1 MTIGKKGKERQD
13 QIISEAMSLIRQGGI
28 KALTMKRVADIVG
41 INEATA
47 YRYFPDKTALLTAI
61 IEKIKAALMGPIKQL
76 LESDL
81 PPEVK
86 LEKIVAVHLQFVHES
101 NGLPL
106 VFMAEVASGNVEVL
120 VRHIRGIIQS
130 YQEVIEGL
138 ISEVIGTD
146 SGRPTA
152 QEFAT
157 LFFGMA
163 TAIAIQRRLGISNQ
177 AHRDLAGSML
187 PFIVK
192 CMPGGNNHPERR
204 A

>member
-1 MTIGKKGKERQD
+1 MAIGKKGKKRQD
-13 QIISEAMSLIRQGGI
+13 QIINEAMSLIRQGGI
-28 KALTMKRVADIVG
+28 KALTMRKVADIVG

-61 IEKIKAALMGPIKQL
+61 TEKIKAALMGPIKQL

-120 VRHIRGIIQS
+120 VQQIRGIIQS
-130 YQEVIEGL
+130 YQEVLEGL
-138 ISEVIGTD
+138 VAEVIGAD
-146 SGRPTA
+146 GGPSA

-163 TAIAIQRRLGISNQ
+163 TAIAIQRRLGISTQ
-177 AHRDLAGSML
+177 AHKDLAGSML

-192 CMPGGNNHPERR
+192 SMLDGNNHPERR
-204 A
+204 E